1 MMRLTGSWVA
11 LVMPLTDAGAVD
23 IAGFQ
28 RLIDF
33 DVALGITGLLICGST
48 GEPSL
53 LTTDEKCTLFDQVL
67 PYAQG

>member
-11 LVMPLTDAGAVD
+11 LVMAVTEAGAVD

-33 DVALGITGLLICGST
+33 DVALGTPGLLIRGST

-53 LTTDEKCTLFDQVL
+53 PTTDEKCTIFDQVL
-67 PYAQG
+67 PYALG